1 MSSFVDS
8 LKFHADTLALR
19 SRRGNVLA
27 TNIANAATPH
37 FKARDVNFDAEMRKI
52 AKTNVL
58 DTTHNKHIPVAGL
71 REGELALSPV
81 GQSVTGRQYGGN
93 GCRTNRVFE
102 NAVAI
107 KPRLPLSMAALP
119 VSCQRLGVND
129 EPVIAS

>member
-52 AKTNVL
+52 AKTYVL

-71 REGELALSPV
+71 REGELAYR
-81 GQSVTGRQYGGN
+81 QSVNPSLDGN
-93 GCRTNRVFE
+93 TVEMVVEQTEFSE
-102 NAVAI
+102 NAVRYQTSLTFINGRIAGLMSAI
-107 KPRLPLSMAALP
+107 R
-119 VSCQRLGVND
+119 G
-129 EPVIAS
+129 E